1 MLEAMSFVLW
11 ISSQQIYYMRGFEGW
26 YEVIVKKNLKQR
38 LNQLL
43 LGNVFASAD
52 FLVIWL
58 SLNRDSFY

>member
-26 YEVIVKKNLKQR
+26 YEVIVKKNLKQ

-43 LGNVFASAD
+43 LGNVFASVE
-52 FLVIWL
+52 FLVI
-58 SLNRDSFY
+58 